1 MPETGPT
8 GSRRGV
14 TVVTSLIFVIL
25 LLIGVRWAGGFLK
38 PVALALFIIA
48 VTWPIK
54 NALQKVVPQ
63 LLALAIT
70 VVSTIVVFVIFA
82 TLVIWGFSRMATSF
96 IDAAWQLQAAYQ
108 DAVAWLGGKGF
119 SVASSLN
126 DIFNVGL
133 IARTVRQVTG
143 QASTTLSFWLVVLAY
158 VVLGLTEVDKLRDK
172 LGTLRKPEVAS
183 AAIRIADATAKK
195 FGRYMLVRTEMSA
208 ITGVLFWGAAT
219 LTGLDF
225 PVEWG
230 VIAFA
235 LNYIP
240 FIGSVVATV
249 FPSLYGIIQFENWE
263 TALALFVC
271 LNLVQFTIGNY
282 VEPMVS
288 GSALSISPFVVVF
301 SIFFWTFMWGLF
313 GTFLGVPITIA
324 LLTVCE
330 HVPSL
335 RWVAEILG
343 GKRHPKELATET
355 NATGNQA

>member
-1 MPETGPT
+1 MPEPA

-25 LLIGVRWAGGFLK
+25 LLLAIRGAGTFLK

-54 NALQKVVPQ
+54 NALQKFMPA
-63 LLALAIT
+63 LAALALT
-70 VVSTIVVFVIFA
+70 VISTIVVFVIFA
-82 TLVIWGFSRMATSF
+82 TLVIWGFSRVATSF
-96 IDAAWQLQAAYQ
+96 IEAAWQLQIAYQ
-108 DAVAWLGGKGF
+108 DAVAWFDGKGIA
-119 SVASSLN
+119 VASSLS
-126 DIFNVGL
+126 DVFNVGL
-133 IARTVRQVTG
+133 VVRTIRQITG

-158 VVLGLTEVDKLRDK
+158 VVLGLTEVDKLRSK
-172 LGTLRKPEVAS
+172 LDVINQPGF
-183 AAIRIADATAKK
+183 AATAVRIAHETARK

-208 ITGVLFWGAAT
+208 ITGFLFWGAAT
-219 LTGLDF
+219 VTGLDF
-225 PVEWG
+225 PIEWG

-240 FIGSVVATV
+240 FIGSVIATV
-249 FPSLYGIIQFENWE
+249 FPSLYGVIQFENWE
-263 TALALFVC
+263 TALVLFAA
-271 LNLVQFTIGNY
+271 LNLIQFIIGNY

-288 GSALSISPFVVVF
+288 GSTLSISPFVVVF

-330 HVPSL
+330 NIPSL
-335 RWVAEILG
+335 HWVAAILG
-343 GKRHPKELATET
+343 GKSRPKKARALLAAPRQE
-355 NATGNQA
+355 

>member
-1 MPETGPT
+1 MPEMGPV
-8 GSRRGV
+8 GSRRAV

-25 LLIGVRWAGGFLK
+25 LLLAVRWAGGFLK

-54 NALQKVVPQ
+54 NALQKFMPP
-63 LLALAIT
+63 LLALAVT
-70 VVSTIVVFVIFA
+70 VIATIVVFIVF
-82 TLVIWGFSRMATSF
+82 TMLVVWGFSRMATSF
-96 IDAAWQLQAAYQ
+96 INAAWQLQIAYQ
-108 DAVAWLGGKGF
+108 DAVKWLGDNGI

-126 DIFNVGL
+126 DVFNVSL
-133 IARTVRQVTG
+133 LVRTIQQVTG

-158 VVLGLTEVDKLRDK
+158 VVLGLTEVDKLRGK
-172 LGTLRKPEVAS
+172 LGALQQPDFAATL
-183 AAIRIADATAKK
+183 IRIADDTAKK
-195 FGRYMLVRTEMSA
+195 FGRYMLVRTAMSA
-208 ITGVLFWGAAT
+208 MTGLLFWGSAT
-219 LTGLDF
+219 VTGLDF

-240 FIGSVVATV
+240 FIGSVIATV
-249 FPSLYGIIQFENWE
+249 FPSLYGVIQFENWE
-263 TALALFVC
+263 TALALFIC
-271 LNLVQFTIGNY
+271 LNLIQFIIGNY

-288 GSALSISPFVVVF
+288 GSTLSISPFIVVF

-330 HVPSL
+330 HIPSL
-335 RWVAEILG
+335 NWVAEILG
-343 GKRHPKELATET
+343 GRPRRHERVAAE
-355 NATGNQA
+355 A

>member
-1 MPETGPT
+1 MPEIGPSS
-8 GSRRGV
+8 SRRGV

-25 LLIGVRWAGGFLK
+25 LLLALRGAGAFLR
-38 PVALALFIIA
+38 PVALAFFIIA
-48 VTWPIK
+48 ITWPIK
-54 NALQKVVPQ
+54 RALQQFMPP
-63 LLALAIT
+63 LLALALT
-70 VVSTIVVFVIFA
+70 VISTIIVFIVF
-82 TLVIWGFSRMATSF
+82 TMLVIWGFSRMATSF
-96 IDAAWQLQAAYQ
+96 INAAWQLQAAYQ
-108 DAVAWLGGKGF
+108 DAVKWFGEKGI
-119 SVASSLN
+119 SIASSLN
-126 DIFNVGL
+126 DLFNVGL
-133 IARTVRQVTG
+133 IARTVQQITG

-158 VVLGLTEVDKLRDK
+158 VVLGLSEVDKLRDK
-172 LGTLRKPEVAS
+172 LGALHQPEFVTTL
-183 AAIRIADATAKK
+183 INIADATAKK

-208 ITGVLFWGAAT
+208 ITGLLFWGAAS

-240 FIGSVVATV
+240 FIGSVIATV
-249 FPSLYGIIQFENWE
+249 FPSLYGVIQFENWE

-288 GSALSISPFVVVF
+288 GSALSISPFIVVF

-330 HVPSL
+330 HIPSL
-335 RWVAEILG
+335 HWVAEILG
-343 GKRHPKELATET
+343 GKQKRKPVESNVSPSGTE
-355 NATGNQA
+355 A